1 MNVTHPELVAALAKP
16 GADIVAT
23 LTAEDAH
30 SLHMAVGIAGE
41 AGELL
46 DAVKKAAIYR
56 KPIDRENVIE
66 ELGDLEFYMEGL
78 RQGLG
83 ITRQEVLD
91 HNIAKLSKRYSSG
104 TYSDKHAQERADKN
118 TAQGELFPQE

>member
-1 MNVTHPELVAALAKP
+1 MKINHSEMVAALAKP

-30 SLHMAVGIAGE
+30 ALHMAVGISGE

-46 DAVKKAAIYR
+46 DAIKKAAIYR

-83 ITRQEVLD
+83 ITREETID
-91 HNIAKLSKRYSSG
+91 ANISKLGKRYEG
-104 TYSDKHAQERADKN
+104 FQYSDKSARDRADKV
-118 TAQGELFPQE
+118 